1 MKPPVQDR
9 LTLCPSKSTTVPIV
23 HPIVTLDIELP
34 SGVHLACRTSG
45 PIRRPVLM
53 CLHGFPEA
61 AFIWDD
67 WLLHFSPP
75 EHGGWRCIAPNL
87 RGYAGSS
94 APTEVA
100 AYHPRLLVQDIVDL
114 VQIVSDGPLLGLI
127 AHDWGG
133 AIAWNLASLQP
144 QCLKNLVIIN
154 APHPASF
161 VRELAHSPAQ
171 QAASAYMNF
180 LARSDAPQ
188 RLMEDDHRRLWAL
201 FEGMGASHGERPWL
215 DEALRQRYR
224 QAWAAGLHGPCAYY
238 AASPL
243 RPGNAQALE
252 AVSRAVATLPAVQ
265 VPTQLIW
272 GLADRALLPGLLDGI
287 DQWVP
292 DLRVH
297 RIEQAT
303 HWVVHERPQ
312 ELMDLVEKFL
322 RRPVNTP
329 VDGPAAGS

>member
-1 MKPPVQDR
+1 MKPPAQDR
-9 LTLCPSKSTTVPIV
+9 LALRPSKSATAPIV
-23 HPIVTLDIELP
+23 HPIETLDIELP
-34 SGVHLACRTSG
+34 SGVHLACRASG
-45 PIRRPVLM
+45 PVGRPVLM

-61 AFIWDD
+61 AFVWDD
-67 WLLHFSPP
+67 WLLHFSQP

-114 VQIVSDGPLLGLI
+114 AQIVSDGPLLGLI

-201 FEGMGASHGERPWL
+201 FEGMGASQGERPWL

-265 VPTQLIW
+265 VPTELIW
-272 GLADRALLPGLLDGI
+272 GLGDRALLPGLLDGL

-322 RRPVNTP
+322 RRPVNTR
-329 VDGPAAGS
+329 VDDRVAGS